1 MLEVKNLSYR
11 TGLRQ
16 ILKEM
21 TLTVE
26 AGEIV
31 GVLGENGAGKTT
43 FMRALAGL
51 IHQNMGQ
58 SLRLMI
64 NRAMC

>member
-1 MLEVKNLSYR
+1 MGMLEVKNLSYR

-51 IHQNMGQ
+51 IHPERGPV
-58 SLRLMI
+58 I
-64 NRAMC
+64 